1 MILKEDFNEEQL
13 GFLKAEIKILSF
25 MDHPY
30 IVNYKE
36 CFEDERYLFIVMECI
51 EEAQELHVC
60 IMKREEELSSDE
72 TKEEQPFF

>member
-1 MILKEDFNEEQL
+1 
-13 GFLKAEIKILSF
+13 